1 MLTCTFRDLTPSAG
15 GFRGFG
21 ERSRKEFSNCIL
33 TGCQERGRGRET
45 DGEDV
50 PNQFSHNTLIDYT
63 ENAPRANERARK
75 RQTDRQTDRQ
85 SERERDTQKVK
96 INYYSLDLLLRTH
109 QFKTLMRLN
118 LAMCYMYVMVHQR
131 KCFSHNHLVSSGLTS

>member
-1 MLTCTFRDLTPSAG
+1 MLTCTFRDLAPSAG

-21 ERSRKEFSNCIL
+21 ERSRNEFSNCIL

-63 ENAPRANERARK
+63 ENAPRANELARK
-75 RQTDRQTDRQ
+75 RQTDRQTDRVR
-85 SERERDTQKVK
+85 ERERERERHAESKD
-96 INYYSLDLLLRTH
+96 
-109 QFKTLMRLN
+109 
-118 LAMCYMYVMVHQR
+118 
-131 KCFSHNHLVSSGLTS
+131 